1 MTTTSTETG
10 DLAPLGLISRF
21 IGVITSPKA
30 TFQRV
35 VAHPRSLGMLALTTV
50 LVAFCAALPLT
61 TDAGRQ
67 AGLDQQVK
75 TLESFGMQV
84 NDQMYD
90 GMAKSMRTAPY
101 TTGISIL
108 IVAPVIACIIAGIL
122 FAIFTAA
129 MGGQATFK
137 QVLAVVAH
145 AGVISTLSQLFTG
158 PLNYF
163 RGSVS
168 SATNLAVFLPM
179 LDETSFLGRLF
190 GMIDLFWIWYF
201 VVLAIGL
208 GVLYKRRTQGIA
220 MTLFA
225 IYGVIILVLAAV
237 MSRFGGTN

>member
-145 AGVISTLSQLFTG
+145 AGVISTLSQLFTC
-158 PLNYF
+158 PLK
-163 RGSVS
+163 
-168 SATNLAVFLPM
+168 
-179 LDETSFLGRLF
+179 TSFLGRLF